1 MRRWLVILGFSGFLL
16 SGWGA
21 EDLAKG
27 SREPDLHDRAGDSR
41 EWEFFENKVR
51 PILVDHC
58 FRCHGEEPK
67 KVKGG
72 LRLSSRMGMVSGG
85 DSGAAMVPGDAE
97 RSLIIQAIRY
107 KDAATAMPPKRKL
120 SDVEIGD
127 LTKWVAMGAPWPS
140 LLPKGEEGL
149 VTKAPYDW
157 EKLRREHWSFRPVIL
172 AKPPQVEDGGWAK
185 TEFDR
190 LVFAGLAGVG
200 LKPNPQA
207 DSRILI
213 RRAYLDL
220 IGLPPTAAQVKEFLS
235 DTRPEAFSEVV
246 DELLESEH
254 YGERWGRHWLDVAR
268 YSDGLGGS
276 TDGPSLPYAWS
287 YRDWVVKSLNAD
299 LPYDQFVSRQIAGDL
314 EKPEAYPVGTGFFAV
329 GPTYISDG
337 NDPAAQ
343 LLAQAET
350 ISDRVDTFSRA
361 FLGLTVACARCHD
374 HKFDPITTKD
384 YYAIAGVFHNSAPVE
399 ISLASKE
406 STDAHKFGQ
415 EKIREAQ
422 KILNEFTKDG
432 EGGGK
437 KGKRSLVAGEQEKID
452 QLKANLDRAKKDA
465 PMKPVGAHILKD
477 TGRADMHVAIRGDLG
492 KRGDLVPRRFLEI
505 IAGANAPHFTEGSGR
520 RELAAAVVRP
530 DNPLTARVMVNRVWQ
545 WHFGEGLVRTSGNFG
560 ILGEKPTHPEV
571 LDWLAARFVENGWSL
586 KWLHREILRSA
597 TWQMSSAYDGAKF
610 AIDGDNRRLW
620 RMNPRK
626 LEVEDWRDSL
636 LAVSGELDPTV
647 GGVPIEKILE
657 SPRRSIY
664 AKISRSGD
672 QFDSD
677 AFFRLFDFPPAQAT
691 ADRRATTTV
700 PQQYLFMMNNLFMLK
715 RAKALAHLLE
725 PFGNDEERIRVAYER
740 LYGRLPEDQEM
751 KAGMN
756 FLRDHPENWPKYA
769 QVLLSTHEF
778 MQIQ

>member
-1 MRRWLVILGFSGFLL
+1 
-16 SGWGA
+16 
-21 EDLAKG
+21 
-27 SREPDLHDRAGDSR
+27 
-41 EWEFFENKVR
+41 
-51 PILVDHC
+51 
-58 FRCHGEEPK
+58 
-67 KVKGG
+67 
-72 LRLSSRMGMVSGG
+72 
-85 DSGAAMVPGDAE
+85 
-97 RSLIIQAIRY
+97 
-107 KDAATAMPPKRKL
+107 
-120 SDVEIGD
+120 
-127 LTKWVAMGAPWPS
+127 
-140 LLPKGEEGL
+140 
-149 VTKAPYDW
+149 
-157 EKLRREHWSFRPVIL
+157 
-172 AKPPQVEDGGWAK
+172 
-185 TEFDR
+185 
-190 LVFAGLAGVG
+190 
-200 LKPNPQA
+200 
-207 DSRILI
+207 
-213 RRAYLDL
+213 
-220 IGLPPTAAQVKEFLS
+220 
-235 DTRPEAFSEVV
+235 
-246 DELLESEH
+246 
-254 YGERWGRHWLDVAR
+254 
-268 YSDGLGGS
+268 
-276 TDGPSLPYAWS
+276 
-287 YRDWVVKSLNAD
+287 
-299 LPYDQFVSRQIAGDL
+299 
-314 EKPEAYPVGTGFFAV
+314 
-329 GPTYISDG
+329 
-337 NDPAAQ
+337 
-343 LLAQAET
+343 
-350 ISDRVDTFSRA
+350 
-361 FLGLTVACARCHD
+361 
-374 HKFDPITTKD
+374 
-384 YYAIAGVFHNSAPVE
+384 
-399 ISLASKE
+399 
-406 STDAHKFGQ
+406 
-415 EKIREAQ
+415 
-422 KILNEFTKDG
+422 
-432 EGGGK
+432 
-437 KGKRSLVAGEQEKID
+437 
-452 QLKANLDRAKKDA
+452 
-465 PMKPVGAHILKD
+465 
-477 TGRADMHVAIRGDLG
+477 MHVAIRGDLG

-571 LDWLAARFVENGWSL
+571 LDWLAARFMEHGWSL

-725 PFGNDEERIRVAYER
+725 SLGNDEARIRVAYER

-751 KAGMN
+751 KAGLN